1 MKKHS
6 SRRSFIALGG
16 ATVAALAGYIGEN
29 GENGR
34 NGADNGEEGFPSHD
48 LPRHSEWVATETHDG
63 DVFFTHLDWAV
74 LDDLDSEGGE
84 DEEDTED
91 VIEEIPILGLPLYG
105 GLISPLAVFGIAFY
119 PFSGDVLPENGQTAE
134 GVGTETMT
142 WAGEALVFQGE
153 YDPAVFADQY
163 ADGFEETDGREGFT
177 LYVGDDEF
185 TEGMAYAVSEET
197 LVVGMMPGDDDE
209 YVPENIVSDALERYG
224 DSTGRVVDEDDGQ
237 WLFETTGEARMA
249 FGAWQTDD
257 LMAALAPDEGGD
269 EDVDN
274 GPDAEPD
281 VEDNPVFDAVESLVN
296 NIVFTVEDGE
306 MHDIEARFSGIYPDE
321 AVPSEDEVRE
331 HLIGVEDVPHEIVID
346 GNRVHATAT
355 FEEL

>member
-16 ATVAALAGYIGEN
+16 ATVAASIAGCLGGDDGN
-29 GENGR
+29 GGNGTG
-34 NGADNGEEGFPSHD
+34 NGDEGFPSHD
-48 LPRHSEWVATETHDG
+48 LPHHSEWVPTESHDG
-63 DVFFTHLDWAV
+63 DVFFTHLDWAA

-119 PFSGDVLPENGQTAE
+119 PFSGDVLPEDGEAVD
-134 GVGTETMT
+134 GVDTETMT
-142 WAGEALVFQGE
+142 WAGETLVFQGE
-153 YDPAVFADQY
+153 YDPALFADEY
-163 ADGFEETDGREGFT
+163 ADGFTETDERDGFT
-177 LYVGDDEF
+177 LYVGDDGF
-185 TEGMAYAVSEET
+185 SEGMAYAVSEEAF
-197 LVVGMMPGDDDE
+197 VVGMTPGEDAE
-209 YVPENIVSDALERYG
+209 YVPENIVSDALDRYA
-224 DSTGRVVDEDDGQ
+224 DETGRVVDEDDGQ

-257 LMAALAPDEGGD
+257 LMAALDPDEGGEEGD
-269 EDVDN
+269 AE
-274 GPDAEPD
+274 PDAEPD
-281 VEDNPVFDAVESLVN
+281 VEDNPVFDDVESLIN
-296 NIVFTVEDGE
+296 TIVFTVEDGE
-306 MHDIEARFSGIYPDE
+306 MRDIEARFSGIYPDD
-321 AVPSEDEVRE
+321 AVPSDEEVRE